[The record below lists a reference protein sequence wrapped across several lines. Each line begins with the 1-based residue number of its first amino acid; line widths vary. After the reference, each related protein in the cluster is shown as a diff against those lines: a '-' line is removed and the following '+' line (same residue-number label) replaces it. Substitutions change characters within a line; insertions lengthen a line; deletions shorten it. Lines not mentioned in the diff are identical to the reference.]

1 MPEVCS
7 LYVPTQSPETLLS
20 TARRTHGFRE
30 SVIRGMTRLA
40 REYRSI
46 NLAQGFPNFPAPDL
60 LKDAA
65 ARAVHADINQYAI
78 TWGAQRL
85 REALAR
91 KYHAW
96 YGLDADPDREITV
109 TCGATEAMISALL
122 ALVDP
127 GDEVIVFEPF
137 YENYGP
143 DTILADA
150 RPVYVPLEPGI
161 PLDLERLAS
170 AFSSRTRAI
179 IVNTP
184 SNPAGRVLT
193 RTELEA
199 VRDLCVTHD
208 VLAITDEIYE
218 HIRFQGEHV
227 PIATLPGMRGRTVT
241 ISGAS
246 KTFSVTGW
254 RIGWIIAPEDLTAAI
269 RKVHDFLTVGA
280 PAPLQEGVA
289 EALEQLEPE
298 FYQRLAAEY
307 RARRDL
313 LHDAL
318 LQSGF
323 KCTPPEGAYY
333 ILADFSGLPRGSER
347 SLSDTEFAIW
357 LSREIGVTP
366 VPGSSF
372 FRDGSERGRSLVRFV
387 FCKTDDILQEAAQR
401 LRALRPDGNTGSP
414 RLLEPAI
421 RSGLQQ

>member
-1 MPEVCS
+1 VN
-7 LYVPTQSPETLLS
+7 

-46 NLAQGFPNFPAPDL
+46 NLAQGFPNFPAPEL
-60 LKDAA
+60 LKEAA
-65 ARAVHADINQYAI
+65 IRAIRDDINQYAI

-91 KYHAW
+91 KYQAW
-96 YGLDADPDREITV
+96 YGLAADPEREITV
-109 TCGATEAMISALL
+109 TCGATEAMISTLL
-122 ALVDP
+122 AVVNP

-150 RPVYVPLEPGI
+150 QPVYVPLDPGQ
-161 PLDLERLAS
+161 PLDLDRLAA
-170 AFSSRTRAI
+170 AFSPRTRAI

-193 RTELEA
+193 RAELEA
-199 VRDLCVTHD
+199 IRDLCVRHD
-208 VLAITDEIYE
+208 ALAVTDEIYE
-218 HIRFQGEHV
+218 HIRFEGEHL
-227 PIATLPGMRGRTVT
+227 PIATLPGMRDRTVT

-254 RIGWIIAPEDLTAAI
+254 RIGWILAPAGLTDAI

-289 EALEQLEPE
+289 TAVDNLDRSFYDQLA
-298 FYQRLAAEY
+298 QDY

-313 LHDAL
+313 LYGAL
-318 LQSGF
+318 VESGF

-333 ILADFSGLPRGSER
+333 ILTDFSGISIPGGGAPM
-347 SLSDTEFAIW
+347 SDTEFSVW
-357 LSREIGVTP
+357 LSREVGVTP

-372 FRDGSERGRSLVRFV
+372 FRDGGGGRSMVRFV
-387 FCKTDDILQEAAQR
+387 FCKTDDILLEAARR
-401 LRALRPDGNTGSP
+401 LRSLSSQSTSTAPRPF
-414 RLLEPAI
+414 EPAA
-421 RSGLQQ
+421 RSGLQS

>member
-1 MPEVCS
+1 
-7 LYVPTQSPETLLS
+7 LD

-40 REYRSI
+40 REYNSI

-65 ARAVHADINQYAI
+65 VRAIHDDINQYAI

-91 KYHAW
+91 KYQAW
-96 YGLDADPDREITV
+96 YGLQADPEREITV
-109 TCGATEAMISALL
+109 TCGATEAMISSLL
-122 ALVDP
+122 AVVNA
-127 GDEVIVFEPF
+127 GEEVIVFEPF

-150 RPVYVPLEPGI
+150 RPVYVPLEPGL
-161 PLDLERLAS
+161 PLDLDRLRA
-170 AFSSRTRAI
+170 AFSPRTRAI

-193 RTELEA
+193 RRELEA
-199 VRDLCVTHD
+199 IRDLCVRHNT
-208 VLAITDEIYE
+208 LALTDEIYE
-218 HIRFQGEHV
+218 HIRFEGEHI
-227 PIATLPGMRGRTVT
+227 PIATLDGMRERTIT

-254 RIGWIIAPEDLTAAI
+254 RVGWILAPARLTDAI

-289 EALEQLEPE
+289 AALDGLDQAFYAQL
-298 FYQRLAAEY
+298 AESY

-313 LHDAL
+313 LYQSL
-318 LQSGF
+318 LESGF
-323 KCTPPEGAYY
+323 RCTPPEGAYY
-333 ILADFSGLPRGSER
+333 ILTDFTGIVIPGKGSP
-347 SLSDTEFAIW
+347 LTDTEFAVW
-357 LSREIGVTP
+357 LSREVGVTP

-372 FRDGSERGRSLVRFV
+372 FRDGGGGRGMVRFV
-387 FCKTDDILQEAAQR
+387 FCKTDDILLEAARR
-401 LRALRPDGNTGSP
+401 LRSLAGGVPTTP
-414 RLLEPAI
+414 RAREAAT
-421 RSGLQQ
+421 RSGLQR